1 METEFPTLTDRDV
14 TDPHSKRI
22 CLLRISIG
30 PVVMI
35 GYSLIFW
42 NRIHMN
48 MQAGG
53 GLSFRLSGEAGKT
66 VEPIAIA
73 GIGLGIRF

>member
-1 METEFPTLTDRDV
+1 MIEKDNQ
-14 TDPHSKRI
+14 TDPDKK
-22 CLLRISIG
+22 ISVG
-30 PVVMI
+30 PAAII

-53 GLSFRLSGEAGKT
+53 GLSFRLAGETGKV
-66 VEPIAIA
+66 VEPIAVV
-73 GIGLGIRF
+73 GIGLGVRF